1 MTVRAASCSV
11 CARVTFPPGLV
22 CRCGA
27 LAWADVLLSEGTVEA
42 LTTLGPDARRPDGA
56 LVVLAT
62 VRTPEG
68 CTVIARADPSAGTHE
83 TVRLE
88 READVLWARPIPL

>member
-1 MTVRAASCSV
+1 MTVRAASCAV
-11 CARVTFPPGLV
+11 CARVTYPPALV

-27 LAWADVLLSEGTVEA
+27 TAWVDLVLREGTVES
-42 LTTLGPDARRPDGA
+42 LTTLGQDSRRPDRG

-62 VRTPEG
+62 AATPEG
-68 CTVIARADPSAGTHE
+68 CTVIARADPSVVTGD

-88 READVLWARPIPL
+88 FEADALWARPIPN

>member
-1 MTVRAASCSV
+1 MTVRAASCSA

-27 LAWADVLLSEGTVEA
+27 LAWVDTFLSEGAVESLTA
-42 LTTLGPDARRPDGA
+42 LGQDGRRSESA
-56 LVVLAT
+56 LVVLAS
-62 VRTPEG
+62 VQTPEG
-68 CTVIARADPSAGTHE
+68 CMVIARADPSVVTHD

-88 READVLWARPIPL
+88 FEADALWARLIPI